1 MYGDW
6 TANSIAVAATIAT
19 VALSVLLH
27 YEGLLWLAGRYAGA
41 AGRIGRRVVLK
52 VIFGLMLLHVAEI
65 WLFGAACWGL
75 LALDNGSSIAGAHT
89 VGLLD
94 SVYLSA
100 ITFTTVGFGDLSPVG
115 PIRFLSGTEAL
126 TGLMLITWS
135 ASFTY
140 LEMARHWRER

>member
-6 TANSIAVAATIAT
+6 AANAAAAAATVAA
-19 VALSVLLH
+19 VALSVMLH
-27 YEGLLWLAGRYAGA
+27 YEGLLWLAGRFVGA
-41 AGRIGRRVVLK
+41 VGRIGRRSVLK
-52 VIFGLMLLHVAEI
+52 VIFGLLLLHVTEI
-65 WLFGAACWGL
+65 WVFGLACWGL
-75 LALDNGSSIAGAHT
+75 LRFDTGSSIAGTHV

-94 SVYLSA
+94 AVYLSA

-115 PIRFLSGTEAL
+115 PIRFLAGTEAL

-140 LEMARHWRER
+140 LEMTRHWRER

>member
-6 TANSIAVAATIAT
+6 AANAAAVAATVAA
-19 VALSVLLH
+19 VALSVMLH
-27 YEGLLWLAGRYAGA
+27 YEGLRWLAARDVA
-41 AGRIGRRVVLK
+41 AVGLMGRRAVLK
-52 VIFGLMLLHVAEI
+52 MIFGLLLLHVAEI
-65 WLFGAACWGL
+65 WVFGMACWGL
-75 LALDNGSSIAGAHT
+75 LRFDGLSSIAGAHA

-94 SVYLSA
+94 AVYLSA

-115 PIRFLSGTEAL
+115 PLRLLAGTEAL